1 VGRGTVIIVAA
12 AVTALASASAGI
24 SGTAGLVIKIAT
36 AALSFVVAATTGVL
50 ELLQVNSRW
59 ALYRVLRNK
68 LWRAAW
74 QLTTDDTGSASEKF
88 EVLNKKLGKA
98 LDDFERQYLMQV
110 LIAGPENTTGE
121 EREARDQHVSPP
133 G

>member
-1 VGRGTVIIVAA
+1 
-12 AVTALASASAGI
+12 
-24 SGTAGLVIKIAT
+24 
-36 AALSFVVAATTGVL
+36 
-50 ELLQVNSRW
+50 
-59 ALYRVLRNK
+59 

-110 LIAGPENTTGE
+110 LITGPENTTGE